1 MSAYLVVDVTV
12 HDSEMYGEYAK
23 QVPPFIEKH
32 GGVYHVR
39 GGETQ
44 IQEGEWNP
52 QRLVVVEFPSKEHAL
67 AFVNDPRYAP
77 VAAIRHAA
85 ATTNMVIA
93 DGWSSQS

>member
-12 HDSEMYGEYAK
+12 HDPDKYQEYAK

-32 GGVYHVR
+32 GGRYHIR

-44 IQEGEWNP
+44 VQEGDWNP
-52 QRLVVVEFPSKEHAL
+52 QRLVVVEFPSREHAE
-67 AFVNDPRYAP
+67 AFVNDPGYAP
-77 VAAIRHAA
+77 VAAIRHKA

-93 DGWSSQS
+93 QGA